1 MIRVCVVDD
10 HPALRTGLSTV
21 IRSEIGMEFAGAV
34 SRPDEAL
41 TLVERVRPDVILVD
55 YQLPGEDGILL
66 CQRLKTLPRPP
77 KILVYSAYSDS
88 ALAIPAVVAGA
99 DGITNKAALAD
110 DLLDTIRRIAR
121 GRRAIPPI
129 PGSLVEAS
137 AAKLEPSEVPIF
149 SMVMDHTPRGEI
161 ARSLGI
167 EEQEL
172 AARLRGILSKL
183 RVETPR
189 VEVGW

>member
-21 IRSEIGMEFAGAV
+21 IRSEIGMEFAGAA

-55 YQLPGEDGILL
+55 YHLPGEDGILL

-77 KILVYSAYSDS
+77 KVLVYSAYSDS
-88 ALAIPAVVAGA
+88 ALAIPAIVAGA

-110 DLLDTIRRIAR
+110 DLLDTIRRVAR
-121 GRRAIPPI
+121 GRSAIPPI
-129 PGSLVEAS
+129 SASLLEAS
-137 AAKLEPSEVPIF
+137 AARLDPSDVPIF
-149 SMVMDHTPRGEI
+149 SMLMDRTPCREI
-161 ARSLGI
+161 VESIGMDERELG
-167 EEQEL
+167 
-172 AARLRGILSKL
+172 ARLRAILFKL
-183 RVETPR
+183 RVETPKLKI
-189 VEVGW
+189 GW